1 MEVVKTPHLLLS
13 NYEVYDLLQ
22 EEGKSNSKGK
32 KPSQKA
38 TIAYETEQYLKS
50 YTPSTVTSP
59 EIVKQFLVAFK
70 KYRLTKGEKLQ
81 ILNHRP
87 TSLVELQ
94 LLIEESEERFSED
107 IMNEMIT
114 MVAEIIPEPELDD
127 AMNTAGTENKTDAN

>member
-59 EIVKQFLVAFK
+59 EIVNQFLVACK

-87 TSLVELQ
+87 ASLVELQ
-94 LLIEESEERFSED
+94 LLIEESEERFSEE
-107 IMNEMIT
+107 IMNEMIA

-127 AMNTAGTENKTDAN
+127 AINNTGNENQTDAN